1 LELSHAEEQSRVLEW
16 EIKAREDDH
25 VTLDELRASLDLE
38 RSRSEQLSDVVAQLR
53 SDLASKKAHSNS
65 MER

>member
-1 LELSHAEEQSRVLEW
+1 MLEW